1 MDNFSMPCFLYQYEI
16 FFLQRTNKLQGL
28 FYIAG
33 ECQYLGLPSS
43 PQTYDYNQIPRQL
56 HLSFLTHSNAAAYSF
71 DTSDS
76 VR

>member
-1 MDNFSMPCFLYQYEI
+1 MDNFSIPCFLYQYEI

-56 HLSFLTHSNAAAYSF
+56 HLSFFNTLERS
-71 DTSDS
+71 S
-76 VR
+76 VFVRHQ